1 MNELQLDSSLI
12 TSPNRINRRVFSKNG
27 SMKPTL
33 KYQKD
38 NADEEFL
45 VLKAINPDE
54 DESSYI

>member
-1 MNELQLDSSLI
+1 MNELQLDSSLV
-12 TSPNRINRRVFSKNG
+12 TSPNRINRRLVSKN
-27 SMKPTL
+27 SLMKPTL

-45 VLKAINPDE
+45 FLKAINPDE